1 MIANAMTERQ
11 RLMEILRARSI
22 KRGEFILAS
31 GKSSSIYID
40 ARLTTMSA
48 EGLALIGPIALR
60 AIREAGWNIDAIG
73 GLTLGA
79 DPIAYAIATA
89 SYSMPPLVHSFTVR
103 KELKTHGTAKLIEGP
118 FHTGDRVVIIEDV
131 ITTGA
136 STIKA
141 IEAVKSAGGNIEGVL
156 TLVDR
161 EDKGREL
168 IERHGYSVI
177 SLFRLCE
184 LTQVSSPSNEISGS
198 ADV

>member
-89 SYSMPPLVHSFTVR
+89 SYSTPPLVHGFTVR

-184 LTQVSSPSNEISGS
+184 LTQVSSLSNEISGS